1 MMTMIMWT
9 DEETI
14 EYNKTQARFILV
26 NSAKI
31 AVMDEI
37 DSNTWITSDEVKKYI
52 EKYNLHKDIAIHIA
66 AMVWNPTRRDK

>member
-1 MMTMIMWT
+1 MTMIMWT